1 MCLEH
6 MSRRDWL
13 KLTALL
19 SAGGAASLLSAFNA
33 RAQAEP
39 DAPVRIG
46 YLPITDAA
54 PLLVA
59 HNNGLFDKA
68 GVKPKP
74 TLLRSWAQVI
84 EAFISG
90 QVNVVHLLSPMTV
103 WARFGSQ
110 VPAKVVAWNHVGG
123 SGLTVT
129 PEINSVKD
137 LGGKTV
143 AIPFWYSIH
152 NVVLQYLL
160 RENGLTPVSRKDGAP
175 AAGEVNLIV
184 MAPADMPPALAQKRI
199 AGYIVAEPFN
209 AAAETLGVG
218 KVLRFTGDV
227 WRNHACCVV
236 FMHERDLEQRP
247 QWSQKVVDAIVQAQL
262 WIRDNREE
270 TARLLSKEGIN
281 RYTPHGLPALSRCWR
296 RRRGPRA
303 LPGQRRDPPWRLG
316 RAPHRLPAL
325 SLPELYRGTGA
336 AAARHADRGRPGL
349 PGDAGS
355 GARGGRA
362 GRRPLRQAR
371 HRGRRRIGKLRL
383 SRATSAASRCR
394 RERDAVHG
402 GGRGPGRL
410 GVGCRGACR
419 ARASTRPPGLASR
432 AGLGVLGLAV
442 VALAWWLCTAV
453 LPAEGAMA
461 RRFAPVR
468 P

>member
-68 GVKPKP
+68 GVKAEAHAA
-74 TLLRSWAQVI
+74 AQLG
-84 EAFISG
+84 AGDRGLHLG

-160 RENGLTPVSRKDGAP
+160 RENGLTPVSRRTAP

-296 RRRGPRA
+296 RRPRTA
-303 LPGQRRDPPWRLG
+303 SATWP
-316 RAPHRLPAL
+316 
-325 SLPELYRGTGA
+325 
-336 AAARHADRGRPGL
+336 AARSAMATG
-349 PGDAGS
+349 
-355 GARGGRA
+355 
-362 GRRPLRQAR
+362 
-371 HRGRRRIGKLRL
+371 
-383 SRATSAASRCR
+383 TSAASTSS
-394 RERDAVHG
+394 
-402 GGRGPGRL
+402 PI
-410 GVGCRGACR
+410 
-419 ARASTRPPGLASR
+419 PSR
-432 AGLGVLGLAV
+432 AIPRNWCGGCA
-442 VALAWWLCTAV
+442 T
-453 LPAEGAMA
+453 
-461 RRFAPVR
+461 R
-468 P
+468 